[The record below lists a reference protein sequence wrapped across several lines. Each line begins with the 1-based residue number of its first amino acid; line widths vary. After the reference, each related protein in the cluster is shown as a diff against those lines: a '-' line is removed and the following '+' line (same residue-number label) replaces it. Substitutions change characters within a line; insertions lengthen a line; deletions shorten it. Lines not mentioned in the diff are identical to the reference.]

1 MCLNP
6 RVLKNVNRNILTQNI
21 DLAPYLDTTYQH
33 VFVPCGRC
41 AVCLQLKQQYLVQRV
56 QMESLDN
63 IILYGMLS
71 YNKETLPVLDVNGY
85 KIKYADIRHFQDM
98 IRLIR
103 KNDNLPHFR
112 YFACTERGGRRHRPH
127 FHFMIFY
134 PKSAVADSYGR
145 INEFHLNHLQ
155 AVFHPFFLERWR
167 HNIGSRKFPI
177 WKPNCTYIIR
187 GFKRNYDLQ
196 VVDTVTSDC
205 SDSAFY
211 ITKYS
216 TKFDDYEDRLKSA
229 IRLNT
234 SESDFKEIWQKVK
247 SRYLMSKGFGNWRS
261 PMVYEH
267 IRKGIEYSLSH
278 DDCFYPVY
286 FSPYSGAQF
295 PLCRYYRSKF
305 LSSSEEVVF
314 KQRLLSASPT
324 GIISDAQITEPL
336 TVDQIERK
344 IQSFE
349 VTKDQIRR
357 RDMDLSQAF
366 DFLSLEDY
374 NNDDLILTDENY
386 GKIFKLDPVDFETS
400 EDW

>member
-1 MCLNP
+1 MCLSPIPIDNS
-6 RVLKNVNRNILTQNI
+6 NRDFLFKRTWLSRYYDCESAKIL
-21 DLAPYLDTTYQH
+21 
-33 VFVPCGRC
+33 VPCGHC

-112 YFACTERGGRRHRPH
+112 YFACTERGGKRHRPH

-134 PKSAVADSYGR
+134 PKLAVADSYGR

-167 HNIGSRKFPI
+167 HNVGSRKFPI
-177 WKPNCTYIIR
+177 WVPNCTYKQR

-234 SESDFKEIWQKVK
+234 SESDFKEIWQKIK
-247 SRYLMSKGFGNWRS
+247 SKYLMSKGFGNWRS
-261 PMVYEH
+261 NLVKEH
-267 IRKGIEYSLSH
+267 IRKGIDYSLSH
-278 DDCFYPVY
+278 YECYYPVY

-295 PLCRYYRSKF
+295 PLSPYYRKKF
-305 LSSSEEVVF
+305 LTMEEDIVF
-314 KQRLLSASPT
+314 RERLLAASPT
-324 GIISDAQITEPL
+324 GNISDAQISDPL

-344 IQSFE
+344 IEAFE

-386 GKIFKLDPVDFETS
+386 GKIFKLDPVDFETP